1 MLHGA
6 HYGGP
11 HGDPAP
17 DPAVLLATWMDWERG
32 EATPGKTLS
41 DLKRAGM
48 RTLLEAA
55 ALAAGDVEEAR

>member
-1 MLHGA
+1 MGTTTVV
-6 HYGGP
+6 P
-11 HGDPAP
+11 METPPP

-55 ALAAGDVEEAR
+55 VHAAGDVEEAR